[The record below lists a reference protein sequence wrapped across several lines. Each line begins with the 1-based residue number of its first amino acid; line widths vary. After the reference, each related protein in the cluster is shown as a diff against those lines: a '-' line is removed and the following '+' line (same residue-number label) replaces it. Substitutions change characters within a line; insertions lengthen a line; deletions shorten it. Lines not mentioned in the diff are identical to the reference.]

1 MSSVAKQNGKDKP
14 NIHVIAKNRAA
25 RHEYFI
31 DETFEAG
38 LVLTGTEVKSLRER
52 SCQITDAFCL
62 IRGREAWLHGV
73 HIHPYSHGTVW
84 NVDPDRKRKLLLHKN
99 QIDYL
104 DRKLRLKGVALVPL
118 MLYFD
123 EHNRVKLQIGLCRG
137 KKLYDKRDDMAKRDT
152 DREIQRALKERSR

>member
-1 MSSVAKQNGKDKP
+1 MAKQNGKDKP

-25 RHEYFI
+25 SHEYFI

-152 DREIQRALKERSR
+152 DREIQRALKERSH

>member
-1 MSSVAKQNGKDKP
+1 MAKQNGKDKP

-25 RHEYFI
+25 SHEYFI